1 MSLRKVLCVS
11 LEGDSSEVARHLRVQ
26 GWEVLLAGD
35 LNTAQRLQR
44 DPSVQVGV
52 LLLGNLPG
60 DRRLAVEEFLRLS
73 RALEWVGVVASDALD
88 APAVREMVLNYFFDH
103 HTTPIDWRVLDLT
116 LGHAFRRAILRAH
129 EHQFLPT
136 LGSLGSLGMVG
147 SSEPIANLRQQIRK
161 VASSEAPVLIGG
173 ESGSGKELAARAVH
187 QCSRRAEGPFVAVN
201 CGAIAPSLI
210 HSELFG
216 HERGSFTGATAS
228 KQGLIESANGG
239 TLFLDE
245 ITDLPLELQTNL
257 LRFLQ
262 EHTIHRVGATRSVQV
277 NARVVAASH
286 VDLSQAVS
294 AGRFRE
300 DLFYRLN
307 VLPIVVPSLRERL
320 TDVPIL
326 AQHFLQRCRL
336 ERRQQPV
343 AGFSRHAIAAM
354 MAHGWPGNVRE
365 LYNRVQRA
373 LVMTDHNLVMPGD
386 LGLTVKSAAS
396 GASSTGL
403 DAVRT
408 LAERD
413 AISLTLGRVDR
424 NITHAAR
431 ELGISRMTLYRLM
444 DKHGL
449 GAADPQLST

>member
-1 MSLRKVLCVS
+1 MSPRKALCIS
-11 LEGDSSEVARHLRVQ
+11 LDDGSPEVVHHLRLD
-26 GWEVLLAGD
+26 GWNVSVAVD
-35 LNTAQRLQR
+35 LTEAQRVQL

-52 LLLGNLPG
+52 LLLGDLPAE
-60 DRRLAVEEFLRLS
+60 RLQAVENFLRSS
-73 RALEWVGVVASDALD
+73 RDMEWVGVVSSKALD
-88 APAVREMVLNYFFDH
+88 SPVVRDLVLNCFFDY
-103 HTTPIDWRVLDLT
+103 HTKPFDWRVLYLT
-116 LGHAFRRAILRAH
+116 LGHAFRRAVLRSH
-129 EHQFLPT
+129 EKQSPQT
-136 LGSLGSLGMVG
+136 LGSMGMVG
-147 SSEPIANLRQQIRK
+147 SSAAIANLRQQIRK
-161 VASSEAPVLIGG
+161 VAISEAPVLIGG
-173 ESGSGKELAARAVH
+173 ESGSGKELAARAIH
-187 QCSRRAEGPFVAVN
+187 ECSWRAGGPFVAVN

-216 HERGSFTGATAS
+216 HERGSFTGATAG

-262 EHTIHRVGATRSVQV
+262 EHTIHRVGSTRSLEV
-277 NARVVAASH
+277 NARVIAASH
-286 VDLSQAVS
+286 VDLAQAVA

-307 VLPIVVPSLRERL
+307 VLPIVVPPLRERL
-320 TDVPIL
+320 PDVPML
-326 AQHFLQRCRL
+326 ALHFLQHCKL
-336 ERRQQPV
+336 NPRQRPV
-343 AGFSRHAIAAM
+343 KGFSRQALEAM
-354 MAHGWPGNVRE
+354 MSHGWPGNVRE

-373 LVMTDHNLVMPGD
+373 LVMTDHDLVMPGD
-386 LGLTVKSAAS
+386 LGLAVKSSAS
-396 GASSTGL
+396 GIAL

-413 AISLTLGRVDR
+413 AIALTLGRVDR

-449 GAADPQLST
+449 ALRVH

>member
-1 MSLRKVLCVS
+1 MQPRKVLCVS
-11 LEGDSSEVARHLRVQ
+11 LEGVSPELARHLQ
-26 GWEVLLAGD
+26 LEGWEVLIATDLIAAQHLLA
-35 LNTAQRLQR
+35 T
-44 DPSVQVGV
+44 PSVQVGV
-52 LLLGNLPG
+52 LLLENLSA
-60 DRRLAVEEFLRLS
+60 DRLHAVEEFLRLS
-73 RALEWVGVVASDALD
+73 RAMEWIGVVSPHALD
-88 APAVREMVLNYFFDH
+88 CPVLRELVLNYFFDY
-103 HTTPIDWRVLDLT
+103 HTKPFDWRVLDLT
-116 LGHAFRRAILRAH
+116 LGHAFRRAQLRVQVHPPVQILG
-129 EHQFLPT
+129 T
-136 LGSLGSLGMVG
+136 MGMVG
-147 SSEPIANLRQQIRK
+147 NGAAIANLRHQIRK

-187 QCSRRAEGPFVAVN
+187 QCSWRAKGPFIAVN

-216 HERGSFTGATAS
+216 HERGSFTGAMAC

-262 EHTIHRVGATRSVQV
+262 ERTIHRVGSTRSLPVD
-277 NARVVAASH
+277 ARVIAASH
-286 VDLSQAVS
+286 VDLSQAVA

-320 TDVPIL
+320 PDVPIL
-326 AQHFLQRCRL
+326 AHHFLQGCRL
-336 ERRQQPV
+336 AKPQRSVKGFTQQ
-343 AGFSRHAIAAM
+343 AIEAM
-354 MAHGWPGNVRE
+354 MSYGWPGNVRE

-373 LVMTDHNLVMPGD
+373 LVMSDQNLITPGD
-386 LGLTVKSAAS
+386 LGLSVMNGPAAI
-396 GASSTGL
+396 GL
-403 DAVRT
+403 DAART

-449 GAADPQLST
+449 APRVH